1 MAYTQ
6 LKAKIWSAASAYAPL
21 TALLGASPFRLYD
34 VQLPQSATFPAIT
47 MFQVSNPRVYVAT
60 GRMATSFVRVQF
72 TVYGTGNDST
82 NADAVAEALAS
93 FLDNF
98 NAAGLPNSPAN
109 ANDIVGDRDMGI
121 AQTQPL
127 TYMRVIDAM
136 IFNSEAV

>member
-1 MAYTQ
+1 
-6 LKAKIWSAASAYAPL
+6 
-21 TALLGASPFRLYD
+21 
-34 VQLPQSATFPAIT
+34 